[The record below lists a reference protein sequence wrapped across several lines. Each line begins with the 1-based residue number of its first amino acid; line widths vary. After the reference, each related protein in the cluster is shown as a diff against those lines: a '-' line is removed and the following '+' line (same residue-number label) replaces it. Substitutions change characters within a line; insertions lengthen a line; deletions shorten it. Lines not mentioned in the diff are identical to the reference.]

1 MTNPDPMVEDELDG
15 EALIDRVVE
24 FLLPLKTSDD
34 RVGKFAKKRTVKLK
48 KHNYARKLLRKAI
61 AIEAKAA
68 INAYTTNKII
78 EARIDW
84 DKDTSLWSSG
94 GSLRSKLQEY
104 AHRYMDAETRK
115 DQEAFT
121 DDFIKAL
128 NHRKTL

>member
-1 MTNPDPMVEDELDG
+1 MS
-15 EALIDRVVE
+15 DRLE
-24 FLLPLKTSDD
+24 EILNEWGRHFEPATGTRGQGGLPLPGSVTDWQLTLTKDGWKHHKTD
-34 RVGKFAKKRTVKLK
+34 LI
-48 KHNYARKLLRKAI
+48 KALQSYI
-61 AIEAKAA
+61 D
-68 INAYTTNKII
+68 TKII

-84 DKDTSLWSSG
+84 DKDTYLWGSG

-128 NHRKTL
+128 NHRKDKNEN